1 MICKGCYKASANDYC
16 MVCRKRLFDGK
27 KVSGT
32 LSFDAPK
39 DSNLVS
45 YQEQTKR
52 LSISGVQL
60 KYSLRLQGKELVLTE
75 KGGHYIL
82 KPIPPT
88 SYIAETG
95 HAPEN
100 EHLTMQIAEQ
110 VFGIKTAYNAIIYF
124 KDGTPA
130 YITRRFDVKDDGS
143 KYLQED
149 MAQLSGRSR
158 VTDGENFKY
167 NGTIEEIGKLVRRYV
182 AAADPAL
189 ENLFKLTLFN
199 YLLSNGD
206 AHLKNFSL
214 LQSDAG
220 DYGLTPAYDLM
231 STVLHMPG
239 ETDVAIDLYTD
250 DHNGPIFSK
259 YGFLGQPE
267 FRMLADKLGLIPK
280 RVERILTK
288 MLIQESRVKNMIEH
302 SFLRA
307 DIKAT
312 YRENFLGKL
321 RRLGMTHDMIARCM
335 NPEFPGIYPSNAAT
349 QPVTLEFID
358 RSKKTGFL
366 KPTRMTDSLDNKYH
380 FIESANVIQYRD
392 TQDEKL
398 VAIVDGNDLVNVK
411 LAGQS

>member
-1 MICKGCYKASANDYC
+1 MICKGCYKASADDYC
-16 MVCRKRLFDGK
+16 LVCRKRLFDGK
-27 KVSGT
+27 KVSGILT
-32 LSFDAPK
+32 FDAPK

-60 KYSLRLQGKELVLTE
+60 KYSVRLKGKELVLTE

-82 KPIPPT
+82 KPIPP
-88 SYIAETG
+88 SAYIAETSQ
-95 HAPEN
+95 APEN

-110 VFGIKTAYNAIIYF
+110 AFRIKTAYNAIIYF

-130 YITRRFDVKDDGS
+130 YITRRFDVKEDGS

-182 AAADPAL
+182 AAAEPAL
-189 ENLFKLTLFN
+189 ENLFKLVLFN

-220 DYGLTPAYDLM
+220 DYGLAPAYDLM
-231 STVLHMPG
+231 STILHMPG
-239 ETDVAIDLYTD
+239 ETDVALDLYNG

-259 YGFLGQPE
+259 YGFLGQAE
-267 FRMLADKLGLIPK
+267 FRVLADKLGLTLK
-280 RVERILTK
+280 RVERILTE
-288 MLIQESRVKNMIEH
+288 MLIQEARVTNMITH
-302 SFLRA
+302 SFLRE
-307 DIKAT
+307 DIKKT
-312 YRENFLGKL
+312 YRENFVHRLQ
-321 RRLGMTHDMIARCM
+321 RLGMTKEMIGRRI
-335 NPEFPGIYPSNAAT
+335 NPEYPGVYAPT
-349 QPVTLEFID
+349 TELVTLYMMD
-358 RSKKTGFL
+358 RTKKVGFFV
-366 KPTRMTDSLDNKYH
+366 PTSSSDQLEKSNQYS
-380 FIESANVIQYRD
+380 FIESANAIHYRD
-392 TQDEKL
+392 MGDEKL
-398 VAIVDGNDLVNVK
+398 VTVVDGNELMDVRFETK
-411 LAGQS
+411 G